1 MTQAPVSVHGGLSSG
16 GMVAL
21 PGWRRLS
28 KGEIVKRTLSVCV
41 AIGVAVVLLVVL
53 GYVRHAGRRARRL
66 DVPGSLSPPHEAVLD
81 ETGERRS
88 TPGASQQEIIRS
100 TARAARDAEDL
111 ATVTIDYP
119 FSEAVFPPGFPPPTF
134 TWHDSAAEAKTWLI
148 DVSPGDGSGH
158 VYVLTKGDAAAPAPE
173 TAPEDVPEAAR
184 DYRPTP
190 YQLSARR
197 WQAGAEVWAA
207 IQRGSVEGP
216 TTVTILGLDAG
227 IPGRPISRGVV
238 ALRTSPEP
246 VGAPIFYR
254 DLPLPFIHALKN
266 LQLIR
271 WRLGDVASAEPPPA
285 LLKDMKVCGNCHS
298 FTRDGRTLAMDV
310 DYGNDKGSYI
320 ITAVGRET
328 VLSKDQVITWSDYR
342 REDKE
347 LTFGLLSQ
355 ISPDGRY
362 VISTVKDRSVFSPVP
377 DLWYSQ
383 RFFPIKGI
391 LVVYDRE
398 TKRFFPL
405 PGADD
410 PRYVQSNPMWSP
422 DGKTILFARSEAY
435 ELKNLKDRSAAVIM
449 REEAQEFFEGG
460 KKFRYDLYRIP
471 FNGGKGGTPLPV
483 PGASGNGKSNYFARF
498 SPDGRWIVFCQADTF
513 MLLQPD
519 STLYIMPAEGGEPRR
534 MRCNLAGKMNSWHS
548 WSPNG
553 RWLVFASK
561 ANGPYTQLW
570 LTHVDAQGND
580 APPVLLERFTAPD
593 RAANIPEF
601 VNLAPDQFA
610 SIREEFADYYTHFRI
625 GLNHERLFEH
635 AAAVEAFR
643 RALEEKPDHLE
654 STYLIG
660 SCLARMGRETEAIPY
675 VRKALEIS
683 PDYLAAHRLLGSLL
697 SRSGEP
703 REAIRHLRIVLKAKP
718 SDLVTANNL
727 AWILATCPDA
737 ACRDGSQAVELAER
751 TCKATVYAVPVMLD
765 TLAAAY
771 AEAGRFQSAVETAK
785 RALAILRRD
794 SKAPTAELEFRLGL
808 YEAGKVYRQGTATP

>member
-1 MTQAPVSVHGGLSSG
+1 
-16 GMVAL
+16 MVAL

-553 RWLVFASK
+553 KWLVFASK
-561 ANGPYTQLW
+561 VGGPFTQLW
-570 LTHVDAQGND
+570 LTHIDGEGND
-580 APPVLLERFTAPD
+580 TPAVLLENFTAAD

-601 VNLAPDQFA
+601 VNVQPEEFA
-610 SIREEFADYYTHFRI
+610 EIQQEFADYYTHYRA
-625 GLNHERLFEH
+625 GVLFEQRH
-635 AAAVEAFR
+635 EYG
-643 RALEEKPDHLE
+643 RAIEEFHKALAEKADHPE
-654 STYLIG
+654 SLYLLA
-660 SCLARMGRETEAIPY
+660 SCLARTGQEEQAISYATKAALAVPGSSTVNGLLGGLLSNTGQY
-675 VRKALEIS
+675 GKALV
-683 PDYLAAHRLLGSLL
+683 YLEAAYAANPG
-697 SRSGEP
+697 
-703 REAIRHLRIVLKAKP
+703 
-718 SDLVTANNL
+718 DVTITSNL
-727 AWILATCPDA
+727 AWVLATSPRGTD
-737 ACRDGSQAVELAER
+737 RDGGKAVRLAEWA
-751 TCKATVYAVPVMLD
+751 CKATAYKSPPLLD

-771 AEAGRFQSAVETAK
+771 AEADQFEQAISTTLRAIEIVQKNPNASTA
-785 RALAILRRD
+785 
-794 SKAPTAELEFRLGL
+794 SLESRLKL
-808 YEAGKVYRQGTATP
+808 YRAGKPYREPIVQ